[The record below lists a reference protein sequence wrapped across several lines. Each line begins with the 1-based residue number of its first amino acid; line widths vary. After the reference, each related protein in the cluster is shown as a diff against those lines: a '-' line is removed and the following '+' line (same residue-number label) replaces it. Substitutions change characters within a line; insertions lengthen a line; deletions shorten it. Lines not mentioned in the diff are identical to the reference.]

1 MSLYRAAQR
10 RQYICAAEVQRS
22 MTVAPT
28 ETFTTIPE
36 AFNVADYLVTRQVH
50 GGRGDRIAL
59 ISEGASLTYSELDA
73 LVNRAGNV
81 LRSLGLAPEQR
92 AVLLLHDGPAFYAC
106 FLGAIKIGAVPIPI
120 NTMLREAD
128 YRFILNDSRATV
140 CIVSEPLA
148 GQILPSLHLL
158 PCLKHLIVSNGAI
171 AGISSLETLI
181 AGASPTLDPAD
192 THKDDPAFWLY
203 SSGSTGHAQ
212 RRDSSAARHRSH
224 DRGLCARRAADDRRR
239 SLSFGRETVL
249 RVRSW

>member
-1 MSLYRAAQR
+1 
-10 RQYICAAEVQRS
+10 

-36 AFNVADYLVTRQVH
+36 AFNVADYLVARHVRE
-50 GGRGDRIAL
+50 GRGDRVAL
-59 ISEGASLTYSELDA
+59 ISDGASTTYSQLDA

-92 AVLLLHDGPAFYAC
+92 AALLLHDGPAFYAC

-171 AGISSLETLI
+171 AGTPSLETLLD
-181 AGASPTLDPAD
+181 GARPTLNQAD
-192 THKDDPAFWLY
+192 THKSDPAFWLSQLWHY
-203 SSGSTGHAQ
+203 RRAQ
-212 RRDSSAARHRSH
+212 RRDSSTARHRS
-224 DRGLCARRAADDRRR
+224 DNRGLCPRRGADDRRR

-249 RVRSW
+249 RLRSG